1 MELTNEF
8 RVAASPAT
16 TWAVLTDLERIAPCL
31 PGAQLLEVEG
41 ELYRGAVKVKVGPV
55 VAQYKGTAT
64 FLSLDEATHT
74 AVLKADGR
82 ETRGQGNASATVT
95 LTLVPDGDGTKAT
108 VLTDLKITGKV
119 AQFGRGVIADVSSN
133 LIGKFVES
141 LETTVLSDA
150 GPDSAAPVE
159 GATAG
164 ETGPAAAAPATTE
177 PADAAP
183 AAEPLAPAAW
193 HRAAVRDTS
202 ASRAW
207 AGSGGGGRG
216 GRAGSRGGRGRARG
230 LDAGCA
236 AGAQDRRARGRA
248 RRPARRRR
256 RAGAQAARAGR
267 GGAGGRHRA
276 ARHPAALS
284 LPDR

>member
-64 FLSLDEATHT
+64 FLSLDEATHV

-95 LTLVPDGDGTKAT
+95 LTLAPDGDGTKAT

-150 GPDSAAPVE
+150 EPTEDAPAARQPSDFS
-159 GATAG
+159 TPP
-164 ETGPAAAAPATTE
+164 PAAAQDAAQVESE
-177 PADAAP
+177 PAAVAVADRASPGTTAVTAQTAPSEPAPGVRVIDAPEPEPVDLLGAASAP
-183 AAEPLAPAAW
+183 VLKRLVPLVVLAA
-193 HRAAVRDTS
+193 AAVV
-202 ASRAW
+202 
-207 AGSGGGGRG
+207 
-216 GRAGSRGGRGRARG
+216 
-230 LDAGCA
+230 LLVVLL
-236 AGAQDRRARGRA
+236 
-248 RRPARRRR
+248 
-256 RAGAQAARAGR
+256 
-267 GGAGGRHRA
+267 H
-276 ARHPAALS
+276 
-284 LPDR
+284 